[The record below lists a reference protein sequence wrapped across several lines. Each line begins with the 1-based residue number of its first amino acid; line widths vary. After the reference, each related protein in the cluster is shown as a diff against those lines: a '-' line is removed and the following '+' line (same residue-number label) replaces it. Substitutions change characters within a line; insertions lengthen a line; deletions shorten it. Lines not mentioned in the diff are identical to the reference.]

1 MNKHIVPSPKALHD
15 KNTAMEQASWIDQLD
30 KLDLTKVSE
39 AILPYLEGKQSLKEA
54 LDNAYDEFCSIVAL
68 AMQKYIDT
76 HFVDVKDL
84 ALGDERI
91 SEENNYDKY

>member
-1 MNKHIVPSPKALHD
+1 MNKYIVPSPKTFHD
-15 KNTAMEQASWIDQLD
+15 KNTAMEQASWIDYLD
-30 KLDLTKVSE
+30 KLDLTKVSK
-39 AILPYLEGKQSLKEA
+39 AFLPYFEGKQSREEA
-54 LDNAYDEFCSIVAL
+54 LNNAYDEFCLAVAL

-91 SEENNYDKY
+91 SEENNYDTH